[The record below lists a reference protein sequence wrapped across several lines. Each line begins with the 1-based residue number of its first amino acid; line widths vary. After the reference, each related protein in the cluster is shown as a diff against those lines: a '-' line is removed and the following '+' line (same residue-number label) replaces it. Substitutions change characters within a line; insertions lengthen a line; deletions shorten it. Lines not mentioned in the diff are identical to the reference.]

1 MVAYI
6 FEYIWVGGNNELR
19 SKTKVVKT
27 IFDSDKTSDMN
38 KLLSIAGEWNYD
50 GSSTKQASGSDSE
63 VILKPVCCRSN
74 PFHKG
79 KYDGNSYLLLCETY
93 LPNGEPHP
101 TNTRYIAD
109 SIFKNQKAIESKSMF
124 GIELEF
130 FVVDSKT
137 GYPLGFSSDGSG
149 KAQGPYYCGVGEG
162 NCYGRQFLEECVEKS
177 LDAQLS
183 ITGSNFEVCCGQ
195 MELQVCNMGIT
206 AGDEIMLLKY
216 ILARVGEYYG
226 YTMNYDAKPVKGDW
240 NGSGCH
246 INYSSEKMRQNGG
259 IIHIINAIGKL
270 KEKHMEHIK
279 VYGSDNAERL
289 TGEHETSPIN
299 EFSYGVAN
307 RGASIRIPRTTD
319 KNGYGYFE
327 DRRPASSCDIYL
339 ATSKIFETCEL

>member
-27 IFDSDKTSDMN
+27 TFDSDGTNDMN

-50 GSSTKQASGSDSE
+50 GSSTNQASGSDSE
-63 VILKPVCCRSN
+63 VILKPICCRPN

-79 KYDGNSYLLLCETY
+79 KYNGNSYLILCETY

-137 GYPLGFSSDGSG
+137 KYPLGFGSDGSG

-183 ITGSNFEVCCGQ
+183 ITGSNFEVC
-195 MELQVCNMGIT
+195 
-206 AGDEIMLLKY
+206 
-216 ILARVGEYYG
+216 
-226 YTMNYDAKPVKGDW
+226 
-240 NGSGCH
+240 
-246 INYSSEKMRQNGG
+246 
-259 IIHIINAIGKL
+259 
-270 KEKHMEHIK
+270 
-279 VYGSDNAERL
+279 
-289 TGEHETSPIN
+289 
-299 EFSYGVAN
+299 
-307 RGASIRIPRTTD
+307 
-319 KNGYGYFE
+319 
-327 DRRPASSCDIYL
+327 
-339 ATSKIFETCEL
+339 